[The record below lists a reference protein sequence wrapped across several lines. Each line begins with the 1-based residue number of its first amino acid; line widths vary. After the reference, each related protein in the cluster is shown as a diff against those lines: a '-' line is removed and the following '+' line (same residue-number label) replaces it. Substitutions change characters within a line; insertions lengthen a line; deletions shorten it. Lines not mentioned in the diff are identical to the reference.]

1 MDLVPDPS
9 RLSVSEV
16 VAEFRRILRNGDRD
30 PKRVGP
36 LVGLLGDLHR
46 TNISQWNL
54 EDDGR
59 RPGVNDATIARAKRA
74 IDTLNTTRH
83 HLIEAIDAAIDAA
96 TPQAPAAPPATES
109 PGMVLDRLSV
119 LVIRIHHTELA
130 AGPEP
135 SDSDP
140 YGARLPVLYRQLA
153 VLEEALGAL
162 LQDVRAGKRRFLPY
176 QHLKLYAP

>member
-16 VAEFRRILRNGDRD
+16 VAEFRRILRDGDRD

-46 TNISQWNL
+46 TNISQWSL

-74 IDTLNTTRH
+74 IDALNTTRH
-83 HLIEAIDAAIDAA
+83 HLIEAIDAGIDAA
-96 TPQAPAAPPATES
+96 TPQAPAAPPVTES

-119 LVIRIHHTELA
+119 LVIRIYHTELA

-135 SDSDP
+135 SDTDP
-140 YGARLPVLYRQLA
+140 YGARLPVLHRQLA
-153 VLEEALGAL
+153 TLEEALEAL
-162 LQDVRAGKRRFLPY
+162 LRDVRAGRRRFLPY